1 MIKIVLIAVLAFCA
15 VYGWRQRRLSFI
27 VGVGLPI
34 VCIIGAMLVLRPQL
48 SNDVA
53 RLVGVGRGADLA
65 LYIWIVVSLLLLA
78 NIHFRLRSQKAMITH
93 LTREI
98 AIHEAEKRNAQE

>member
-1 MIKIVLIAVLAFCA
+1 
-15 VYGWRQRRLSFI
+15 
-27 VGVGLPI
+27 VGAGLPI
-34 VCIIGAMLVLRPQL
+34 VCAAGSILVLKPQI

-53 RLVGVGRGADLA
+53 RFLGVGRGADLA
-65 LYIWIVVSLLLLA
+65 LYVWIVVSLLLLA

-98 AIHEAEKRNAQE
+98 AIHEADKNNTLE

>member
-1 MIKIVLIAVLAFCA
+1 
-15 VYGWRQRRLSFI
+15 
-27 VGVGLPI
+27 VGAGLPI
-34 VCIIGAMLVLRPQL
+34 VCAAGSILVLKPQI

-53 RLVGVGRGADLA
+53 RFLGVGRGADLA
-65 LYIWIVVSLLLLA
+65 LYVWIVVSLLLLA

-98 AIHEAEKRNAQE
+98 AIHEADKNNALE